1 MGWIKQISK
10 ARTRHQ
16 CAICGEAILIG
27 AKYENNQNESNRYDK
42 YGICLTCRE
51 YIKFHKEMNDHCVRH
66 GIEPY
71 TELQKWTEKYK
82 NSEIK
87 TEGDRM
93 LVENGY
99 EKVEDD
105 WFFTMFQRKEEIV
118 NGKDYRIVTLFFDKK
133 QLMLHIYAILYDKQ
147 NHYCTDYSD
156 YFLEAETIKG
166 IYQKMYELENDKD
179 RWVYKRGEEENGG
192 E

>member
-27 AKYENNQNESNRYDK
+27 AKYEKNQREENYHDG

-51 YIKFHKEMNDHCVRH
+51 YIKYHKEMNDHCVH
-66 GIEPY
+66 CGIEPY
-71 TELQKWTEKYK
+71 TELYKWTEKYK
-82 NSEIK
+82 NCEIK
-87 TEGDRM
+87 TKGDRI
-93 LVENGY
+93 LADNGY

-105 WFFTMFQRKEEIV
+105 SSFTMFQRKEEII
-118 NGKDYRIVTLFFDKK
+118 NSKDYRIVTLFFDKK
-133 QLMLHIYAILYDKQ
+133 KLMLYIYAILYDKQ

-156 YFLEAETIKG
+156 YFLEANTIKG
-166 IYQKMYELENDKD
+166 IYQKMSELENNK
-179 RWVYKRGEEENGG
+179 GEKENGG
-192 E
+192 EQ

>member
-1 MGWIKQISK
+1 
-10 ARTRHQ
+10 
-16 CAICGEAILIG
+16 
-27 AKYENNQNESNRYDK
+27 
-42 YGICLTCRE
+42 
-51 YIKFHKEMNDHCVRH
+51 
-66 GIEPY
+66 
-71 TELQKWTEKYK
+71 
-82 NSEIK
+82 
-87 TEGDRM
+87 
-93 LVENGY
+93 
-99 EKVEDD
+99 
-105 WFFTMFQRKEEIV
+105 MFQRKEEIV